1 MLKEWFPC
9 DLAETEEF
17 GAFRGAK
24 LASDFDRLAIKAK
37 VSHENADKGSIYK
50 GVSLMDIIVRG
61 TSPVKMDPSEE
72 KVTLPSGRRTV
83 RKNRRKNKQDRRKS
97 VREGIFVSLS
107 VDNDRRV
114 LRDRR
119 KAGS

>member
-1 MLKEWFPC
+1 
-9 DLAETEEF
+9 
-17 GAFRGAK
+17 
-24 LASDFDRLAIKAK
+24 
-37 VSHENADKGSIYK
+37 
-50 GVSLMDIIVRG
+50 MDIVVGG

-72 KVTLPSGRRTV
+72 KVALPVGKKVV
-83 RKNRRKNKQDRRKS
+83 RKDRRKKKRDRRRS

-119 KAGS
+119 ATS

>member
-1 MLKEWFPC
+1 MRVPIGELDSHKEVSVVDITVGGP
-9 DLAETEEF
+9 
-17 GAFRGAK
+17 
-24 LASDFDRLAIKAK
+24 AS
-37 VSHENADKGSIYK
+37 
-50 GVSLMDIIVRG
+50 
-61 TSPVKMDPSEE
+61 VKMDPSEE
-72 KVTLPSGRRTV
+72 KAPPLAGEKVVLRD
-83 RKNRRKNKQDRRKS
+83 RRKNKKDRRRS